1 MQLFQIGG
9 CMPSY
14 RKRLAVLTRYASSF
28 AEQRAIFFADRFG
41 AVHFLKPVLE
51 GDPSAFFTN
60 GDDQR
65 LQKAWALENGMSI
78 TATMDD
84 ILLAQIEHHRTEV
97 LYNLDPVTFDNRL
110 VRRLPGCVKRALTWR
125 AAPSGAAAFNEYDVV
140 MNNFPSLLAHYK
152 DAGMRA
158 EYFFPAHDPVMD
170 TYAANKERPIDVLFV
185 GGYSRYH
192 ARRAGILEAVAML
205 GKSHRIV
212 YHLERSRL
220 TRLSETPL
228 GWVGPLQSHRRPPG
242 ICAVTAD
249 PVFGIDLYAAIGSA
263 KIVLNGAIDMAN
275 EDRGNMRCWE
285 SMGCGAYLLSDSG
298 NYPEGMIDGETMSCY
313 QDVDDVG
320 NFVNNIL
327 SDETGRGA
335 IAGRGYG
342 MIKERYS
349 KDAQW
354 STFLKIAG

>member
-1 MQLFQIGG
+1 
-9 CMPSY
+9 MPSY
-14 RKRLAVLTRYASSF
+14 RKRLAVLTRHAPSF
-28 AEQRAIFFADRFG
+28 AEQRAIFLADRFG

-51 GDPSAFFTN
+51 GDSSAFFTIGN
-60 GDDQR
+60 DER
-65 LQKAWALENGMSI
+65 LQKAWAVENGMSA
-78 TATMDD
+78 TAAMDD
-84 ILLAQIEHHRTEV
+84 ILLAQIEHHRTEL
-97 LYNLDPVTFDNRL
+97 LYNLDPVTFDNQFK
-110 VRRLPGCVKRALTWR
+110 RRLPGCVKRAVTWR

-152 DAGMRA
+152 EAGMRA

-170 TYAANKERPIDVLFV
+170 RYAANKERPIDVLFV

-192 ARRAGILEAVAML
+192 AQRARILEAVSTL
-205 GKSHRIV
+205 SKTYKIV

-228 GWVGPLQSHRRPPG
+228 GWAGPLQSNRRPPG
-242 ICAVTAD
+242 IRAVTAD

-285 SMGCGAYLLSDSG
+285 SMGCGAYLLSDAG
-298 NYPEGMIDGETMSCY
+298 NYPKGMNDGETMSCY
-313 QDVDDVG
+313 HDVDDVG
-320 NFVNNIL
+320 NFVRKVLN
-327 SDETGRGA
+327 DDAGRAA
-335 IAGRGYG
+335 IAKRGHD

-354 STFLKIAG
+354 SAFLKIVG

>member
-1 MQLFQIGG
+1 MKLFQIGG

-14 RKRLAVLTRYASSF
+14 RKRLASLTGSASSF
-28 AEQRAIFFADRFG
+28 AEQRAIFLADRFG

-60 GDDQR
+60 GDDER
-65 LQKAWALENGMSI
+65 LQKAWASENGMSA
-78 TATMDD
+78 ATTLDA
-84 ILLAQIEHHRTEV
+84 ILLAQIEHHQTDV

-110 VRRLPGCVKRALTWR
+110 VRRLPGCVKRAVTWR

-152 DAGMRA
+152 AAGMRT

-170 TYAANKERPIDVLFV
+170 NYATNKDRPIDVLFV
-185 GGYSRYH
+185 GGYSRHH
-192 ARRAGILEAVAML
+192 ARRAGILEAVATQS
-205 GKSHRIV
+205 KTRRIV

-220 TRLSETPL
+220 TRLAETPF
-228 GWVGPLQSHRRPPG
+228 GWAGPLQSHRRPTG
-242 ICAVTAD
+242 IRAITAD
-249 PVFGIDLYAAIGSA
+249 PVFGVDLYAAMGSA

-285 SMGCGAYLLSDSG
+285 AMGCGAYLLSDAG
-298 NYPEGMIDGETMSCY
+298 NYPEGMIDGETISCY
-313 QDVDDVG
+313 NDGTDVG
-320 NFVNNIL
+320 GFVNNAL
-327 SDETGRGA
+327 NDD
-335 IAGRGYG
+335 AGRAALAEHGYA
-342 MIKERYS
+342 MIKQRYS

-354 STFLKIAG
+354 SAFVKIIG